1 MKIQIHRGSNQI
13 GGNCIEISSSKTRI
27 IFDIG
32 DELPEMN
39 TNVPQQRIIP
49 QVANLFTTGATS
61 NQAIDAIFVSHMHG
75 DHIGLIDQVKTD
87 IPIYIGKYALAIWE
101 TIQEF
106 TNQPKASNPTKHLSN
121 GVPIVIYDITITP
134 FIIDHSAFD
143 AYSFLIEGEGERV
156 FYTGDFRS
164 HGFAQNYT
172 LAIQNNPL
180 IKNVDTLLIEGTNLY
195 KDEYVAETEYELS
208 QQAKEIME
216 ETAGNVFVLQSSANI
231 ARIQA
236 IYSAAKATNRILLVD
251 IFTANIL
258 QKLPQRIPNPF
269 SFDDVYLFFP
279 MALTRKAINGKP
291 HLFKPF
297 AKFKIATEELNT
309 RKDMV
314 ILIRESMVYE
324 IKNRIL
330 TDNSCLIYSK
340 WKGYKEE
347 SKTAKF
353 LGYFDRV
360 FDLHTSGH
368 ADIPSI
374 KAFVNAIVPK
384 KIIPI
389 HTVTPEKYVEL
400 FGNKVILHEKQ

>member
-13 GGNCIEISSSKTRI
+13 GGNCIEISSYKTRVI
-27 IFDIG
+27 LDIG
-32 DELPEMN
+32 DELPEVN
-39 TNVPQQRIIP
+39 SSEPQQRVIP
-49 QVANLFTTGATS
+49 QVANLFTSGSIS
-61 NQAIDAIFVSHMHG
+61 NLAKAAIFVCHMHG
-75 DHIGLIDQVKTD
+75 DHIGLIDEWKTD
-87 IPIYIGKYALAIWE
+87 TPLYICKDALAIWE

-106 TNQPKASNPTKHLSN
+106 TNQPKSSNPIKHLSN
-121 GVPIVIYDITITP
+121 GVPIVINDITIIP

-143 AYSFLIEGEGERV
+143 AYSFLIEGKGERI

-164 HGFAQNYT
+164 HGFAKNYT

-195 KDEYVAETEYELS
+195 KEEYVAETEHELS
-208 QQAKEIME
+208 QRAKEIME
-216 ETAGNVFVLQSSANI
+216 DTAGNVFVLQSSANI

-236 IYSAAKATNRILLVD
+236 IYSAAKAANRILLVD

-279 MALTRKAINGKP
+279 IALTQKAINERP

-297 AKFKIATEELNT
+297 GKFKIASEELHT

-324 IKNRIL
+324 IKNRIQ
-330 TDNSCLIYSK
+330 TDDSCLIYSK

-347 SKTAKF
+347 PKTAKF
-353 LGYFDRV
+353 LGYFDKV
-360 FDLHTSGH
+360 VDLHTSGH

-374 KAFVNAIVPK
+374 KAFVNAINPK

-389 HTVTPEKYVEL
+389 HTITPEKYVEL
-400 FGNKVILHEKQ
+400 FGNKVELYGKE